1 MGGEG
6 FPLELPVRA
15 SPVACSVK
23 RSLSFPGTAPPGS
36 PGPPAPP
43 PTPPGLLLS
52 VSLKLPSP
60 LAEDARR
67 RGLLAAA
74 VGTVT
79 WAAIAAFPPFFRAV
93 PPPARPRPG
102 SPSLPQARRTC
113 LQGTVAR
120 KAAGSPCPQASA
132 GFAQHGVPWPPGLGS
147 GDIRCHSGCNREE
160 RAGVGCRC
168 GCLNPQGLPCQI
180 GPELRRRRSTQW
192 KSWAVLVTYAQGRRE
207 LGAQIFDQGKV
218 CLNCSFLSGNLASGL
233 LQ

>member
-15 SPVACSVK
+15 SPAAGSVK

-120 KAAGSPCPQASA
+120 WLGRLRALHALKPALALLSMAS
-132 GFAQHGVPWPPGLGS
+132 
-147 GDIRCHSGCNREE
+147 R
-160 RAGVGCRC
+160 
-168 GCLNPQGLPCQI
+168 
-180 GPELRRRRSTQW
+180 
-192 KSWAVLVTYAQGRRE
+192 
-207 LGAQIFDQGKV
+207 
-218 CLNCSFLSGNLASGL
+218 GL
-233 LQ
+233 LVWGLATSGAIPDVTGKKERV